1 MALPVSS
8 NSQDLLQAHFE
19 LWHQA
24 VSYTKSIALAVA
36 IDLGVA
42 DAIHHH
48 GGSATLPEILAK
60 VGIHPCKLRALR
72 RLMRVLAVSG
82 TVSATPDTS
91 LDAVYGL
98 TPVSRLL
105 ISADETASPTPAA
118 ETNLALAP
126 FMGVNLHPILVSP
139 VVKGVMA
146 WFRQDQPGGPSPFA
160 EAYGEMVW
168 ERTQHD
174 AELNAVVN
182 KALVADSRFLM
193 PIFVKECGEVF
204 DGVDTLVDVGGG
216 LGGAAAAIAAAFPH
230 VKCSVL
236 DLPQVVA
243 NAPADANVEYVAGD
257 MFESIPPAKV
267 VFLKSTLHDWGDDDC
282 VKILKSCKKA
292 VAPRDDGG
300 KIVIIDMVVGYGPQD
315 IKQKEAQVFFD
326 FYIMTIGGA
335 ERDEQEWKDIFS
347 RAGFTDYKIVSV
359 LGVMSIIELYP

>member
-1 MALPVSS
+1 MALPVSC
-8 NSQDLLQAHFE
+8 NSQDLLQAHFA

-24 VSYTKSIALAVA
+24 VSYTKSVALAVA
-36 IDLGVA
+36 LDLGIA
-42 DAIHHH
+42 DAVHHH
-48 GGSATLPEILAK
+48 GGSATLSEILAA
-60 VGIHPCKLRALR
+60 VGIHPCKLPALR
-72 RLMRVLAVSG
+72 RLMRVLAASG
-82 TVSATPDTS
+82 TFSATPEDAG

-105 ISADETASPTPAA
+105 VTTAADETAATS
-118 ETNLALAP
+118 LAP

-139 VVKGVMA
+139 LVKGVMA
-146 WFRQDQPGGPSPFA
+146 WFRQEKPGGPSPFA

-204 DGVDTLVDVGGG
+204 DGVDSLVDVGGG
-216 LGGAAAAIAAAFPH
+216 LGGAAATIAAAFPH

-243 NAPADANVEYVAGD
+243 NAPADANVEYVPGD

-267 VFLKSTLHDWGDDDC
+267 VFLKSTLHDWGDDEC
-282 VKILKSCKKA
+282 VKILKNCKQA
-292 VAPRDDGG
+292 VAPREDGG
-300 KIVIIDMVVGYGPQD
+300 KIVIIDMVVGYGSQD

-326 FYIMTIGGA
+326 FYIMIIGGA